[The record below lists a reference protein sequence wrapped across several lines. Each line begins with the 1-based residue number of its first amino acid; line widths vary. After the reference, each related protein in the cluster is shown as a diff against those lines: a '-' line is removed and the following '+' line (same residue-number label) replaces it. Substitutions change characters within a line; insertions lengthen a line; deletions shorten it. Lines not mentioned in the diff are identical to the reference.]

1 MKQSIILFLIIA
13 LVLMAG
19 CGKEDEFHTH
29 EITEYKDPPSTYYM
43 KVQFTPKNIGKNTI
57 LEAIQVGS
65 VELKDAYVLDDQD
78 LNTVEEYTTRKI
90 ASLPVEIKQDER
102 YSVVLISEDK
112 ALFETEE
119 IDFSYKTGSKKL
131 IYTHEK

>member
-1 MKQSIILFLIIA
+1 MKKSFIHFWIIG
-13 LVLMAG
+13 LVLIAG

-29 EITEYKDPPSTYYM
+29 EITEYKNPPSTYYM
-43 KVQFTPKNIGKNTI
+43 KIQFTPENIEKNTI

-65 VELKDAYVLDDQD
+65 VELKDAYVLDDRD

-90 ASLPVEIKQDER
+90 SSLPVELKKDER
-102 YSVVLISEDK
+102 YSVILVSENK
-112 ALFETEE
+112 EPFETEE
-119 IDFSYKTGSKKL
+119 IDFSYKPGSKEL